1 MEQLDDILIIPD
13 VHGRTFWKDALDDIE
28 DYDKVIFLGDY
39 LDPYPGEGI
48 KFVEAMEVLSSIVQ
62 LKVENLDKVVLLLGN
77 HDLHYFDPL
86 YRDKAMCWRYDEEY
100 AEMAE
105 EYFDIY
111 QDMFQLAYEAEIAGQ
126 HLLFTHAGVHSV
138 WYEAHRSSIGRLNAQ
153 NLNKLLN
160 KRKGIEF
167 LAEVSRKRGG
177 LAPVGSI
184 VWNDLSEFESSKDF
198 PGIYQVFGHTQQME
212 SAVIQKS
219 YACLDYRRA
228 FCYQNGTFLMF

>member
-77 HDLHYFDPL
+77 HDLHYFNPL

-105 EYFDIY
+105 EYFD
-111 QDMFQLAYEAEIAGQ
+111 M
-126 HLLFTHAGVHSV
+126 
-138 WYEAHRSSIGRLNAQ
+138 
-153 NLNKLLN
+153 N